1 MKKLL
6 KIGVFSILLLRGFQG
21 YSQTISFQLSDAQI
35 LSRVTQVYG
44 NDFLA
49 QNPSLIVSLGE
60 LLNERITFMQTP
72 PSADEKFP
80 ALSSFPLMNKL
91 NPALQ
96 EMEFEDFDL
105 QSFNPLVYNFGFFL
119 DRVQVIR
126 IDNTNYLMTVNPIT
140 RN

>member
-6 KIGVFSILLLRGFQG
+6 KIGVFFILLLRGFQG
-21 YSQTISFQLSDAQI
+21 YSQTISLQLSDAQI
-35 LSRVTQVYG
+35 LSRVTEVYG

-60 LLNERITFMQTP
+60 LLNDRITFIQTP
-72 PSADEKFP
+72 PGADEKFP
-80 ALSSFPLMNKL
+80 VLSSFPLTNKI

-96 EMEFEDFDL
+96 GADFENFDL
-105 QSFNPLVYNFGFFL
+105 QTFNPLAYRFEFFS
-119 DRVQVIR
+119 DKTQVMR
-126 IDNTNYLMTVNPIT
+126 IDNTNYLMTVNPIP